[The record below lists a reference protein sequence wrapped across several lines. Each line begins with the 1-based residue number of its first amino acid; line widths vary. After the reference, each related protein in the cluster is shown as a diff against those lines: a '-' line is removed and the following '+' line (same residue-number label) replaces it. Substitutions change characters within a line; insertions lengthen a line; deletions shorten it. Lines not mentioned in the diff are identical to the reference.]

1 MDKILEKN
9 SNGYF
14 FSQLLFQIPRM
25 CKKERKKKLV
35 TCEIYI
41 YIYMMS
47 IKPKMTRNDDFIL
60 F

>member
-1 MDKILEKN
+1 MDKILEK
-9 SNGYF
+9 SSSGYF

-25 CKKERKKKLV
+25 CKKKRKKKLV
-35 TCEIYI
+35 SCKIYI

>member
-9 SNGYF
+9 SSGYF

-25 CKKERKKKLV
+25 CKKKKEEK
-35 TCEIYI
+35 TCYMQDI
-41 YIYMMS
+41 YIYMKS